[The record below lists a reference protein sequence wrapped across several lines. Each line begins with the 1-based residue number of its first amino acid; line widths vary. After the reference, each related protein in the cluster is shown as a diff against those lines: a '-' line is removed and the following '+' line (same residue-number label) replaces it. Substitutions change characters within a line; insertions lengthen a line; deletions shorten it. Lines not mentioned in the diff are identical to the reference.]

1 MTAASIDP
9 IILRAMRLA
18 DLAAGVPGAI
28 VESGGDAE
36 VSRVTYDS
44 RAAGPSVLFVAVTGY
59 RTDGHRFAGEAAA
72 AGAAIAHQLP
82 VSLPPGTPAL
92 LIPDT
97 RMALGELAAEL
108 LGRPA
113 RKLLVAGVTG
123 TDGKTTTAYIAE
135 HVLEHAGWSAGL
147 ASTVGFRLSGEEVP
161 NETGQSTTEAP
172 QMQELLARM
181 VDSGARAAVIET
193 TSHALVQGR
202 VVGCEFDVAAFTNVG
217 FDHLDYHA
225 SWDDYLEAKARL
237 IDLCRDSTPKGVPKT
252 AVLNH
257 DDLSWEK
264 LHLREIE
271 RIWSYSIEHH
281 GADLLAVDIW
291 GDGNGSRFR
300 LVTPLGEAAVELRL
314 PARFN
319 VSNALC
325 AAGICLAL
333 GLNITQVGEGLSTF
347 RGVRGR
353 LEPVEMGQDFRVF
366 IDFAHSAGA
375 LRAALAELRPLTS
388 GRLIVVFGSTA
399 RADHDRPG
407 MGAAAAEGAD
417 FFVITTDDPVD
428 QDPAEIARDVQSGV
442 GGKAPGRDYE
452 IVLDRRRAIR
462 RAMEVARAGDV
473 VLLAGKGHERTM
485 YTKAGHEPW
494 DERSVAEEAIRAVVP
509 G

>member
-1 MTAASIDP
+1 
-9 IILRAMRLA
+9 MRLA
-18 DLAAGVPGAI
+18 DLAASVPGAV
-28 VESGGDAE
+28 VEGFGDAD
-36 VSRVTYDS
+36 VARVTYDS
-44 RAAGPSVLFVAVTGY
+44 RSAGPGDLFVAVTGY
-59 RTDGHRFAGEAAA
+59 RTDGHRFAADA
-72 AGAAIAHQLP
+72 AGAGAAVAHQHP
-82 VSLPPGTPAL
+82 VVLPPGTPAIRL
-92 LIPDT
+92 PDS

-108 LGRPA
+108 LRRPA
-113 RKLLVAGVTG
+113 RRLLVAGVTG

-135 HVLEHAGWSAGL
+135 HVMEHAGWGAGL
-147 ASTVGFRLSGEEVP
+147 ASTVGFRISGEEVP

-172 QMQELLARM
+172 EMQALLARM
-181 VDSGARAAVIET
+181 VDAGARAAVIET

-202 VVGCEFDVAAFTNVG
+202 VVGCEFDVAAVTNVG

-225 SWDDYLEAKARL
+225 TWDDYLEAKATL
-237 IDLCRDSTPKGVPKT
+237 IDLCRASTPKGVPKT
-252 AVLNH
+252 AILNH
-257 DDLSWEK
+257 DDVSWDRLQE
-264 LHLREIE
+264 RPIE
-271 RIWSYSIEHH
+271 RRWSYSIEHH

-291 GDGNGSRFR
+291 GDSNGSRFR
-300 LVTPLGEAAVELRL
+300 LVTPVGEAPVELRL

-333 GLNITQVGEGLSTF
+333 GLTVEQVADGLSTF

-353 LEPVEMGQDFRVF
+353 LEPVELGQDFRVF

-375 LRAALAELRPLTS
+375 LRAALAELRPLTA
-388 GRLIVVFGSTA
+388 GRLIAVFGSTA
-399 RADHDRPG
+399 RSDHDRPG
-407 MGAAAAEGAD
+407 MGAAAAQGAD

-485 YTKAGHEPW
+485 YTRSGQEPW
-494 DERSVAEEAIRAVVP
+494 DERAVAEEAIRSVGAAT
-509 G
+509 